1 MGHGDC
7 DLNCR
12 ITKMIMRAESPRS
25 VDKRG
30 RWHGNFIEGEAV
42 VAKRP
47 LPVWLGSLNKI
58 PVQGGAVTTGLFAR
72 PVQDGAV
79 TTGLFA
85 REETRR
91 ERETLVCIRK
101 TRDDESN
108 LAARKR
114 GNVLLLST
122 LYAQR
127 ASCTDGASSC
137 GSDRVDRGLWR
148 GRV

>member
-1 MGHGDC
+1 MCLGDG

-12 ITKMIMRAESPRS
+12 ITKMIMRAGSPRS

-58 PVQGGAVTTGLFAR
+58 PVQDGAVTTGLFAR

-85 REETRR
+85 REETCRDCAR
-91 ERETLVCIRK
+91 GETKV
-101 TRDDESN
+101 T
-108 LAARKR
+108 
-114 GNVLLLST
+114 
-122 LYAQR
+122 
-127 ASCTDGASSC
+127 
-137 GSDRVDRGLWR
+137 
-148 GRV
+148 